1 MSREIE
7 FTKKMILV
15 SKLFRD
21 GHLTDQEY
29 NKVRQKMT
37 GAGTS
42 TETAGQQMT
51 QRRRRRSEALVKN
64 VVSAGAY

>member
-7 FTKKMILV
+7 LTKKMILV

-37 GAGTS
+37 GTGTS